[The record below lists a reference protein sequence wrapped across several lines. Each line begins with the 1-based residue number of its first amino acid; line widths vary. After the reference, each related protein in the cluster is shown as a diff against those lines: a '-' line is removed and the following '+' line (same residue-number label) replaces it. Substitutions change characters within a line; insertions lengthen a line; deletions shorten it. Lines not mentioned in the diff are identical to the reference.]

1 MGPIGLIGST
11 GSIGTRAHGSTS
23 GRRWDVRFRELQ
35 AEAWP
40 PRTGL
45 GPRKESAAGLGPENG
60 GFTYTDTQ
68 TLRPPEKIE
77 KNRHFRGKMK
87 RWLIDGIGFRAC
99 PIFREPTQISF
110 RWERTIAAGAH
121 LGLDLN
127 HLGYHWIAGTCENG
141 EEGMTLRQQTTV
153 EHICQYALKRTP
165 GLALSIR
172 VRVSSWY
179 VSVLGYVSHQLSAT
193 INLPGAFL
201 VGTEVSM
208 AHKRGEEGKNCSQ
221 FFFTS
226 KALLRHA
233 VSSDPIA
240 AWWLLIHVDP
250 LKSTLPPWY
259 PWKFARLIIQV
270 LAPEYRSSI
279 FNSHLK

>member
-1 MGPIGLIGST
+1 MGLDSGLAPFSENLL
-11 GSIGTRAHGSTS
+11 
-23 GRRWDVRFRELQ
+23 RFRFV
-35 AEAWP
+35 
-40 PRTGL
+40 
-45 GPRKESAAGLGPENG
+45 S
-60 GFTYTDTQ
+60 
-68 TLRPPEKIE
+68 
-77 KNRHFRGKMK
+77 
-87 RWLIDGIGFRAC
+87 
-99 PIFREPTQISF
+99 
-110 RWERTIAAGAH
+110 ERTIAVGA
-121 LGLDLN
+121 

-172 VRVSSWY
+172 VRVPSWY

-240 AWWLLIHVDP
+240 AWWPLIHVDP

>member
-1 MGPIGLIGST
+1 MGLDSGLAPFSENLL
-11 GSIGTRAHGSTS
+11 
-23 GRRWDVRFRELQ
+23 RFRFV
-35 AEAWP
+35 
-40 PRTGL
+40 
-45 GPRKESAAGLGPENG
+45 S
-60 GFTYTDTQ
+60 
-68 TLRPPEKIE
+68 
-77 KNRHFRGKMK
+77 
-87 RWLIDGIGFRAC
+87 
-99 PIFREPTQISF
+99 
-110 RWERTIAAGAH
+110 ERTIAVGA
-121 LGLDLN
+121 

-172 VRVSSWY
+172 VRVPSWY

-240 AWWLLIHVDP
+240 AW
-250 LKSTLPPWY
+250 
-259 PWKFARLIIQV
+259 
-270 LAPEYRSSI
+270 
-279 FNSHLK
+279 